1 MAQKNGRAAHI
12 SNFNHNDDDVKLRG
26 PGFGV
31 PDESS
36 REPGADYQETSSEE
50 EDSDEEFN
58 EAYGGLMMWDDDE
71 QYLPQP
77 VPENEAPQLDRPEVA
92 EIFKDEHRN
101 SLVFS
106 TEDLK
111 RDYHMLKY
119 VSKDWSN

>member
-50 EDSDEEFN
+50 EDSDDEVN
-58 EAYGGLMMWDDDE
+58 ESIDETAALFKFVNFDDDGK
-71 QYLPQP
+71 P
-77 VPENEAPQLDRPEVA
+77 
-92 EIFKDEHRN
+92 
-101 SLVFS
+101 
-106 TEDLK
+106 T
-111 RDYHMLKY
+111 
-119 VSKDWSN
+119 